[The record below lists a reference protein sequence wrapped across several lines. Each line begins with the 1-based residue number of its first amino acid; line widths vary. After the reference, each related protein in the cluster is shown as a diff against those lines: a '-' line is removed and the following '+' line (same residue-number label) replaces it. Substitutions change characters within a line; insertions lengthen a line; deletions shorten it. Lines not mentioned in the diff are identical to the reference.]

1 MSISISERR
10 QYLTAGEL
18 REEIAYA
25 VGGDPSRYGPR
36 SSYGLKKAT
45 VRRVAEQLA
54 SIDDCPAPKVRNR
67 AEGLT
72 DSVAEERGSVSVI
85 EPGHV
90 FDPTIA
96 SPGLKVC
103 PRGQEGDLLD
113 AAVGDGTVL
122 VLPALDVPV
131 FDEVFE
137 PVADGTSARVVLV
150 FELHDEVGNHVTAV
164 GNHLFEE
171 FVRQRRLSRSRHT
184 LRCNFG
190 HHNVD
195 HTGNNHSS
203 CPRGEEL
210 CIVGHTDNNMEA
222 TA

>member
-1 MSISISERR
+1 MNVPVDVGVPEANERR
-10 QYLTAGEL
+10 SANFIERLL
-18 REEIAYA
+18 RGLNEPVADGVVLRF
-25 VGGDPSRYGPR
+25 VGAN
-36 SSYGLKKAT
+36 LL
-45 VRRVAEQLA
+45 VEQLA
-54 SIDDCPAPKVRNR
+54 GVDDRPAPKVRNR
-67 AEGLT
+67 AEWLT
-72 DSVAEERGSVSVI
+72 DSMAEERGSVSVI

-122 VLPALDVPV
+122 VLSALHVAV

-137 PVADGTSARVVLV
+137 PVANGASARVVLV
-150 FELHDEVGNHVTAV
+150 FEFHDEIGNHVTAV
-164 GNHLFEE
+164 GNHLIEE

-210 CIVGHTDNNMEA
+210 CVIGHTDNNMKV